1 MNVRFLR
8 KRRAIGE
15 EGMSLGLEFSPL
27 GSPALCRRPL
37 LGFLGW
43 GCS

>member
-1 MNVRFLR
+1 MNVMFLC
-8 KRRAIGE
+8 KRRVMGE
-15 EGMSLGLEFSPL
+15 EGMGSGLGFPL
-27 GSPALCRRPL
+27 IGSPALCRRPL